1 MKRDEMLA
9 ALREGRARLDAA
21 LEGLTPEQMLSP
33 GAAGE
38 WSVKDILAHLTACEV
53 YLLTNLFK
61 AQRGQKAAKMELTE
75 AEVEAQN
82 QKWYRE
88 YRDRP
93 LENVLADYHGVHRQ
107 LLRVVEGLKDKDLAG
122 RDPWGLGKPLA
133 SFFQDYAL
141 DHEAEHLPD
150 LLAWRKD
157 QARGSNGAA

>member
-1 MKRDEMLA
+1 MKREELVAAIRDE
-9 ALREGRARLDAA
+9 RARLDAA
-21 LEGLTPEQMLSP
+21 LEGLTADQMLAP

-53 YLLTNLFK
+53 YLLTSLFK
-61 AQRGQKAAKMELTE
+61 AQRGQKAAKLELTE
-75 AEVEAQN
+75 AEAEAQN

-107 LLRVVEGLKDKDLAG
+107 VLRVVEGLKDSELAAP
-122 RDPWGLGKPLA
+122 DPWQHGKTLGHYFK
-133 SFFQDYAL
+133 DWVV

-150 LLAWRKD
+150 LLAWRKA
-157 QARGSNGAA
+157 QARGSNGAG

>member
-1 MKRDEMLA
+1 MKQIELLA
-9 ALREGRARLDAA
+9 AMREQRARLDAA
-21 LEGLTPEQMLSP
+21 LAGLTPDQMLAP

-53 YLLTNLFK
+53 YLLTSLFQ
-61 AQRGQKAAKMELTE
+61 AQRGQKAGKMNLTD

-107 LLRVVEGLKDKDLAG
+107 VLRVVDGLKDKDLAG
-122 RDPWGLGKPLA
+122 RDPWGQGKPLV
-133 SFFQDYAL
+133 SYFQEYAL

-150 LLAWRKD
+150 LLAWRKA
-157 QARGSNGAA
+157 QARASNGAG